1 MKNLKQFA
9 IMAPVFIL
17 LVSSV
22 FNVLPSLAYLPP
34 PLPKTIKRSP
44 PMTANL
50 SLEGITSLGEEGE
63 LFFIV
68 TSQVWLPKTEI
79 KVLLPKGISKVRG
92 NLFWTGD
99 ISAGQTVKIQARV
112 RAEKEGEW
120 VIEGNAKSR
129 LDANVV
135 GKSDFL
141 YVLTSQ
147 SVVKLSKT
155 NPKASNEMDTKLLER
170 KAQFSQSNVAPQ
182 SPGTVT
188 VYGYWYF
195 HEEDGT
201 TQRAARRARVELWDS
216 DLGGLL
222 NWWLATTYTDD
233 NGYYEFPPVDNND
246 GWLEDG
252 LDVFVKI
259 FTDNSVVWVSS
270 TGGSVYWGQTSVDSN
285 VPDGM
290 HNMGSWIITG
300 DNRGAAGIFDTIIIG
315 YDYAHSLGYDH
326 AEVQAKWRSGGTY
339 TELDGLTM
347 DFIAGDEWDEDV
359 ILHEYGHSVQH
370 SIYGEWIPNTGGPHT
385 WNQHTNSNM
394 AFSEGWPTFW
404 GVAANFEMGYG
415 DTLYPQDTWYR
426 DHVDQIINHDLET
439 DPHAPGDD
447 VEGAI
452 ACLLWDIYDFH
463 SDGRDSLGATMI
475 PIWDVFRNYLTGGHH
490 VYDIHEFWDGWLAR
504 GWDFAQLIWGI
515 YLDHGIQKDF
525 TPPSNPTGWSGSH
538 SVSVWSNDNT
548 IYIYWWGASDDI
560 SGVHGYSFVWD
571 TSSTTL
577 PDTTMDT
584 ISISTISPPLA
595 DGNSWYFHIRTVDY
609 ADNWNLGALHVG
621 PFYIDTAPP
630 SNPTGWSSSHTV
642 GGTSSDNTIDMS
654 WWGASDS
661 LSGVYGYSYAWT
673 TSSSTI
679 PDTTV
684 DTTGTSTTSP
694 PLSNGGWYFHIRTR
708 DNAGNWNPNA
718 LHIGPF
724 YISTGGDGGGCPY
737 VSTWDGDKYVLDNNL
752 LATFESLGGADV
764 TDYYLLQ
771 QMLAQRE
778 DGSYSLLLSEF
789 ENEHDFFDHVQLIAV
804 DHVSDVNVAVS
815 PCGEI
820 LTYTNPSPTVSA
832 IDDNHRNVKRLL
844 SSIDGNYY
852 EGYNGSYIDLNFGDL
867 DVSQGAKLVMRAD
880 LPPEAEKW
888 SIHIQVQDSQSS
900 WNTVA
905 TVIPRVYWS
914 TEIIN
919 MTKHLPDAKGNLKV
933 RLYFTAN
940 YKIDFVGLDTSPQA
954 TILVQEGEFVSAIH
968 SVGGDVT
975 TKLLYS
981 DEIYAGLVP
990 GENIQLAFELPEQTM
1005 EARTYIITVE
1015 GHYYT
1020 ITA

>member
-1 MKNLKQFA
+1 MKNLRQFA
-9 IMAPVFIL
+9 IMATVFIL

-22 FNVLPSLAYLPP
+22 FNVLPSLAYFSP

-44 PMTANL
+44 PITATL

-63 LFFIV
+63 LFFMV
-68 TSQVWLPKTEI
+68 TSKVWLPKTEI
-79 KVLLPKGISKVRG
+79 RVMLPKGISRING
-92 NLFWTGD
+92 DLFWTGD
-99 ISAGQTVKIQARV
+99 ISAGQTVEIQARV

-120 VIEGNAKSR
+120 VIEGNAKST
-129 LDANVV
+129 LGANVV

-141 YVLTSQ
+141 YVSISQ

-155 NPKASNEMDTKLLER
+155 IPKKASSEMDTELLER
-170 KAQFSQSNVAPQ
+170 KTKFSQSNVVPQ

-188 VYGYWYF
+188 VYGWWYF

-201 TQRAARRARVELWDS
+201 TQRATRRARVELWDS

-233 NGYYEFPPVDNND
+233 NGYYQFPPVDNND

-252 LDVFVKI
+252 LDVYVKI
-259 FTDNSVVWVSS
+259 FTDNSVVWVST

-290 HNMGSWIITG
+290 HNMGSWILTG
-300 DNRGAAGIFDTIIIG
+300 DNRGAVGIFDTLLIG
-315 YDYAHSLGYDH
+315 YDYAQSRGYSH
-326 AEVQAKWRSGGTY
+326 ADVQAKWRSDGTY

-370 SIYGEWIPNTGGPHT
+370 SIYGEWIPNSGGPHT
-385 WNQHTNSNM
+385 WNQHTNPNF

-404 GVAANFEMGYG
+404 GVAANFELGYG

-439 DPHAPGDD
+439 DPHVPGDD

-463 SDGRDSLGATMI
+463 SDGRDSFGGTMI

-490 VYDIHEFWDGWLAR
+490 VYDIHQFWDGWFAR
-504 GWDFAQLIWGI
+504 GWDFSHHIWGI
-515 YLDHGIQKDF
+515 YLDHGIQTDF
-525 TPPSNPTGWSGSH
+525 TPPSNPTGWSSSH
-538 SVSVWSNDNT
+538 SISVWSNDNT
-548 IYIYWWGASDDI
+548 IYIQWWGASDDI
-560 SGVHGYSFVWD
+560 SGVHGYSLVWD
-571 TSSTTL
+571 TSPTTL
-577 PDTTMDT
+577 PDTIMDIIYT
-584 ISISTISPPLA
+584 TVSDTSPPLA

-609 ADNWNLGALHVG
+609 ADNWNPGALHVG

-642 GGTSSDNTIDMS
+642 GGYSTDRTIDMS

-679 PDTTV
+679 PDTIV

-694 PLSNGGWYFHIRTR
+694 SLANGGWYFHIRTR

-724 YISTGGDGGGCPY
+724 YITTGGGGGGCPILY
-737 VSTWDGDKYVLDNNL
+737 SYNGEEYIDAGL
-752 LATFESLGGADV
+752 LNIHSPEGIDTTYSLMLSDEHLTPKGGI
-764 TDYYLLQ
+764 YLLR
-771 QMLAQRE
+771 LVESDLPDSHSFIDSIRLFVI
-778 DGSYSLLLSEF
+778 DSYGNTVEC
-789 ENEHDFFDHVQLIAV
+789 QLISAL
-804 DHVSDVNVAVS
+804 HSDCGNVKHILRYSDDTRTDTLPFQYITLKFKA
-815 PCGEI
+815 PRLHGEI
-820 LTYTNPSPTVSA
+820 Q
-832 IDDNHRNVKRLL
+832 
-844 SSIDGNYY
+844 SIVFEI
-852 EGYNGSYIDLNFGDL
+852 EGYNY
-867 DVSQGAKLVMRAD
+867 
-880 LPPEAEKW
+880 
-888 SIHIQVQDSQSS
+888 
-900 WNTVA
+900 
-905 TVIPRVYWS
+905 
-914 TEIIN
+914 
-919 MTKHLPDAKGNLKV
+919 
-933 RLYFTAN
+933 
-940 YKIDFVGLDTSPQA
+940 
-954 TILVQEGEFVSAIH
+954 
-968 SVGGDVT
+968 
-975 TKLLYS
+975 KLL
-981 DEIYAGLVP
+981 E
-990 GENIQLAFELPEQTM
+990 
-1005 EARTYIITVE
+1005 
-1015 GHYYT
+1015 
-1020 ITA
+1020 